1 VLLDILESLEKVLH
15 FFYYLQDMIPYVDR
29 SSKPNTQIYS
39 EHKQN
44 LIANL

>member
-15 FFYYLQDMIPYVDR
+15 LFYYLQDMIPYAH
-29 SSKPNTQIYS
+29 SSNKPNIQIYL

-44 LIANL
+44 LIVNF